1 MTTRSIATRPTNRLR
16 AAKLVAPTTPIT
28 PDESPV
34 TLIRNAE
41 TGSLR
46 LRFAVGRTTFEVRV
60 FMPEII
66 DDETLEALSSTPY
79 PISDFVRTQQIT
91 LWLDAS
97 RGRKS
102 PDVLVYAAEPGKAV
116 RSCRQK

>member
-1 MTTRSIATRPTNRLR
+1 MATRLIATTPANRLR
-16 AAKLVAPTTPIT
+16 AAKLAKLATPAK
-28 PDESPV
+28 PDQA

-46 LRFAVGRTTFEVRV
+46 LRFAVGKTTFEVRV
-60 FMPEII
+60 FMPEGAI
-66 DDETLEALSSTPY
+66 DDETHEALTGTPY
-79 PISDFVRTQQIT
+79 PISEPVCTQQIT

-102 PDVLVYAAEPGKAV
+102 PCVLVYAAEPRKAV
-116 RSCRQK
+116 RSCHR